1 VTAGRCAATVLLVA
15 FSTTVLVL
23 ATPAPT
29 ATAVGEPAALQR
41 QWTMAAGRA
50 VKIEVRKD
58 GWYRVAR
65 ARLKREGAD
74 VARPDRLRLYA
85 DGKEVPTR
93 IDRGSVEF
101 YGQAL
106 DTPSTDTRTYWLVP
120 GATPG
125 PHIRPVTARTQRG
138 SGFAR
143 SFPFALERKYRT
155 IYSTLQNGERQ
166 NYFGD
171 MIYSKPTTLAL
182 RVRDQA
188 ERTGVLDVAVQGLS
202 TRSHRIKVVLNR
214 AGLGMIA
221 FNAQANVSRR
231 FVLPR
236 GLLHEGANSLTLT
249 SVGGDA
255 DVSFIDTTRL
265 TYPRQYRAEHD
276 ALRFSLRRN
285 STGWVTGFSRSN
297 VTVIDVTRPASPR
310 LLRPTVRRS
319 SGRFAAVIA
328 PSPRARLL
336 LALTKPAQP
345 AAVERN
351 RVSHWHEPGGA
362 DLVIIAHRR
371 FFPQLARLKAYR
383 ERQAM
388 KVGLVDVEDLYDEFT
403 FGAHNPQAIKAFLAR
418 AATQW
423 RPAPRY
429 VILAGDATSDP
440 RNYLGQRARDFVP
453 TKTVDTEYMETASD
467 DWFADLD
474 SDGVPEMAVGRLP
487 VRAGAEAAGI
497 VDKIIAYDQQSA
509 QPSRQALLVS
519 DTGFELATN
528 SLRQL
533 LPSGTS
539 AVTVNRGDGPTD
551 SAIRVRIL
559 DALKG
564 GPSVVNY
571 YGHGAVDVWTGAG
584 LLKSADAASLR
595 NAGDLSLFVMMTCLN
610 GYFIE
615 PKTQSLAEAL
625 LRAPHGGAFAVWASS
640 GLTEA
645 GDQIRANEE
654 LFRQLAASESPR
666 LGDAMVRAKSVIRDP
681 DVRRTWIFFGD
692 PLTRLR

>member
-319 SGRFAAVIA
+319 SGGFAAVIA

-371 FFPQLARLKAYR
+371 FFPQLARLKAYPSTR
-383 ERQAM
+383 NIWRPHPTTGSLISTPMVFRKWRSDGCRSGRAPRPPRLSTKSSRTIGRPRRRRGKRCSSQTLASSWRP
-388 KVGLVDVEDLYDEFT
+388 LHSASFYR
-403 FGAHNPQAIKAFLAR
+403 PAR
-418 AATQW
+418 A
-423 RPAPRY
+423 P
-429 VILAGDATSDP
+429 
-440 RNYLGQRARDFVP
+440 
-453 TKTVDTEYMETASD
+453 
-467 DWFADLD
+467 
-474 SDGVPEMAVGRLP
+474 
-487 VRAGAEAAGI
+487 
-497 VDKIIAYDQQSA
+497 
-509 QPSRQALLVS
+509 
-519 DTGFELATN
+519 
-528 SLRQL
+528 
-533 LPSGTS
+533 LPST
-539 AVTVNRGDGPTD
+539 AATD
-551 SAIRVRIL
+551 
-559 DALKG
+559 
-564 GPSVVNY
+564 
-571 YGHGAVDVWTGAG
+571 
-584 LLKSADAASLR
+584 
-595 NAGDLSLFVMMTCLN
+595 
-610 GYFIE
+610 
-615 PKTQSLAEAL
+615 
-625 LRAPHGGAFAVWASS
+625 
-640 GLTEA
+640 
-645 GDQIRANEE
+645 
-654 LFRQLAASESPR
+654 
-666 LGDAMVRAKSVIRDP
+666 
-681 DVRRTWIFFGD
+681 RRTAPFAHESWMSSTMD
-692 PLTRLR
+692 RRL